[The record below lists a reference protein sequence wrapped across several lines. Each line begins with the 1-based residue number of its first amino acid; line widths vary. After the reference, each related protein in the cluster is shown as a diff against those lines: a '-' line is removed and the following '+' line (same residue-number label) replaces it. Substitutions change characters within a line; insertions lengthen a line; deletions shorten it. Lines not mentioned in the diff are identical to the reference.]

1 MLEIIYQEL
10 VLNSSTASH
19 PDTVHE
25 FAQCF
30 LLLKDLW
37 LICGILVLEGQGGN
51 TPCSLLRCRFFTH
64 TLIEESLIA
73 ADDRRHSASHLSQWV
88 SIKDLIKK
96 ASARS
101 TENTP
106 IPSCEASIYPEKSL
120 DTKCLKFYFTSSSAT
135 QNLTKAITWC
145 TS

>member
-73 ADDRRHSASHLSQWV
+73 ADDRRHGASHLSQWV

-96 ASARS
+96 TSARP

-106 IPSCEASIYPEKSL
+106 IPSKDLVKLQFIPKKAWIRSALS
-120 DTKCLKFYFTSSSAT
+120 FTSRL
-135 QNLTKAITWC
+135 QVQHKI
-145 TS
+145 

>member
-73 ADDRRHSASHLSQWV
+73 ADDRRHGASHLSQWV

-96 ASARS
+96 TSARP

-106 IPSCEASIYPEKSL
+106 IPSKDLVKLQFIPKKAWIRSASS
-120 DTKCLKFYFTSSSAT
+120 FTSRL
-135 QNLTKAITWC
+135 QVQHKI
-145 TS
+145 